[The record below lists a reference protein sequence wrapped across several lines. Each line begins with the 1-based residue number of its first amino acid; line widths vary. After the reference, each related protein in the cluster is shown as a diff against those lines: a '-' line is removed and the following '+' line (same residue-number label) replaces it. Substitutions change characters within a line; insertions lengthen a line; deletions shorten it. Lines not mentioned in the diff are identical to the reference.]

1 MALIKCP
8 ECQNEISD
16 TVSSCPQCGY
26 KIKGSIDV
34 ENIKNKIIENK
45 KILLIV
51 LGIIVAIVIISNL
64 FGSNESKDSKKLKEH
79 LETIGYSC
87 TTYTPKNSGDI
98 CDYCYYCTNTQGNG
112 VNQTMKIDYRYD
124 STLYTETDN
133 RTYEFHIQ
141 SSDYNSGAK
150 HSGRA
155 TYVDKIE
162 DNVLSFKPNA
172 RDYFV
177 IGDRVNCDEYKSK
190 VHKRICEDVVDD
202 VNNSLR
208 TFESYYTGAGI
219 KLGK

>member
-8 ECQNEISD
+8 ECKKEISD
-16 TVSSCPQCGY
+16 TASKCPQCGY
-26 KIKGSIDV
+26 KIKGTIDIQ
-34 ENIKNKIIENK
+34 EIKNKIIENK
-45 KILLIV
+45 KIILIV
-51 LGIIVAIVIISNL
+51 LGIIIGIIIFSLL
-64 FGSNESKDSKKLKEH
+64 FSSNENKDSKKLKEY

-87 TTYTPKNSGDI
+87 TKYTSENSGDI
-98 CDYCYYCTNTQGNG
+98 CDYCYYCTNRASNG
-112 VNQTMKIDYRYD
+112 ANQTMQIDYRYN
-124 STLYTETDN
+124 STLYKETDS
-133 RTYEFHIQ
+133 TYEFIIQ
-141 SSDYNSGAK
+141 SSDYNSEAK

-155 TYVDKIE
+155 TYVDIIE

-177 IGDRVNCDEYKSK
+177 IGDRVNCDEYTSK

-202 VNNSLR
+202 INNSLR